1 VKRITTLMFAA
12 AFLLAAVTTVTAEE
26 NLKSLVKKLQKNYDE
41 IVDYSAKFNEVNE
54 AKFLGAPASR
64 NGEFYFKKPG
74 KIRYKYTGSINDD
87 TFNHDIITNGKTLWY
102 YKPNEKQVV
111 IYDSGEVL
119 QGAFFLPFLFGDG
132 KLTDKFEVAMK
143 ESTSEKAKNSY
154 LMALVPKDPDT
165 GVEWILLVIDK
176 DTLLIRQINTYF
188 VAKNVTRIAFEDIKI
203 NQDLSDSFFNFQVPS
218 GVEII
223 RKKSE
228 YSGPPETKV
237 DVRILENDD

>member
-1 VKRITTLMFAA
+1 VKRITTLMLAL
-12 AFLLAAVTTVTAEE
+12 AFLFAAVTTVMAEE
-26 NLKSLVKKLQKNYDE
+26 KLETLVNKLQKNYDN
-41 IVDYSAKFNEVNE
+41 IVDFSAKFNEVNE

-64 NGEFYFKKPG
+64 KGEFFFKKPG
-74 KIRYKYTGSINDD
+74 KFRYKYTGSINDD
-87 TFNHDIITNGKTLWY
+87 TFNHDIITNGKTMWY

-119 QGAFFLPFLFGDG
+119 EGAFFLPFLFGEG
-132 KLTDKFEVAMK
+132 KLTKKFEVAMK

-176 DTLLIRQINTYF
+176 DTLLIQQINTYF
-188 VAKNVTRIAFEDIKI
+188 VTKNVTRIAFEDIKT
-203 NQDLSDSFFNFQVPS
+203 NQNLKDSFFNFQVPS

-228 YSGPPETKV
+228 YSGPPETNVKI
-237 DVRILENDD
+237 RILEDND